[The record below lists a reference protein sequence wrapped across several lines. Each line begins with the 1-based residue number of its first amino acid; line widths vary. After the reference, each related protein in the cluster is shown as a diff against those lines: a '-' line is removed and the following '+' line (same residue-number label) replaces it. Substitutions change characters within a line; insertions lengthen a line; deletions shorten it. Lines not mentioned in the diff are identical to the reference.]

1 LMKWQIAHLE
11 DPEIW
16 QKVLTQID
24 WRKLNLEVKW
34 QDQGLDEQTS
44 KFFEVKGLVKIL
56 VDN

>member
-1 LMKWQIAHLE
+1 MKWQIAHLE

-24 WRKLNLEVKW
+24 WRKLNVEVKW

-56 VDN
+56 VDS

>member
-1 LMKWQIAHLE
+1 LE

-24 WRKLNLEVKW
+24 WRKLNVEVKW